1 MLCRIYTQRG
11 YIGLILSEAKVKD
24 GTEVIGVVASWRGTQ
39 KKIITHPRFYIVNSS
54 RICLS
59 RFNHAGI
66 VIWEGDIPGPQLLEV
81 LNSSE
86 VSEIIIEY
94 IEENKIKEMLLI

>member
-11 YIGLILSEAKVKD
+11 YIGLILSESKVKD

-39 KKIITHPRFYIVNSS
+39 KKIITHPRFYIVNPS

-59 RFNHAGI
+59 RFNHAGV
-66 VIWEGDIPGPQLLEV
+66 VIWEGDIPGPQLLKILE
-81 LNSSE
+81 SSE
-86 VSEIIIEY
+86 IAKVIEEY
-94 IEENKIKEMLLI
+94 MEENKIKERLLI